1 MKIWVKNKLWKDKT
15 ITLANGE
22 KYLLKNGEQKI
33 IGDYLDSDNL
43 IYKLLTS
50 GLNVSKIEDE
60 NIKPEMIIEW
70 LLNDFRWCVII

>member
-1 MKIWVKNKLWKDKT
+1 MKILVKNKLGKDKT
-15 ITLANGE
+15 ITLVNGE

-50 GLNVSKIEDE
+50 GLNVSKIEDK
-60 NIKPEMIIEW
+60 NIKPEMII
-70 LLNDFRWCVII
+70 

>member
-1 MKIWVKNKLWKDKT
+1 MKILVKNKLGKDKT
-15 ITLANGE
+15 ITLANGK

-43 IYKLLTS
+43 IYKLLTL

-60 NIKPEMIIEW
+60 NIKPEMIIE
-70 LLNDFRWCVII
+70 

>member
-1 MKIWVKNKLWKDKT
+1 MKILVKNKLGKDKT

-60 NIKPEMIIEW
+60 NIKPEMII
-70 LLNDFRWCVII
+70 